1 MVSRLSQ
8 QRHQGQAQSTEGI
21 TVPAPLGGINNAVPL
36 ALMPVTD
43 TVMTVNMQSS
53 AYGLRVRPGYTQW
66 CEPIPDG
73 DGVKTIIPFNASGRL
88 NVGDKLFAVT
98 NDGIYNIS
106 VQGGTPAKVVDF
118 LDKGVDAGWCSWH
131 NFTNTAGAQF
141 LLVCDLINGYYI
153 YDGAANT
160 WTKIVEGTNPGTI
173 NGADPDSFC
182 FVTVWKNRVWFVER
196 DSTRGYYLE
205 TVGIATGKVVPFD
218 FGSKMRY
225 GGFLKGLYSWTLDA
239 GMGVDDHL
247 VAVSS
252 EGDVLVY
259 TGTDPTTA
267 GQFGMRGVWF
277 IGETPRGRRG
287 ASDFGGDLLV
297 GSQFGLVPLSRLV
310 QGVSDPNQLYMT
322 SKIQPLYRNRYELR
336 KDDFGFEIK
345 FIPSEGLVL
354 VVWPEIENQRDIQLA
369 YDATTQS
376 WTVWADIPML
386 TVEHYRGQTYFGT
399 RSNDVYFLTRTAD
412 GVMLDPEI
420 DPNPISFSML
430 TAFSD
435 LGMPAKFKRVQFLH
449 PIFIA
454 DTVPVYGIEA
464 RYDYDVSGEIVV
476 PPLDPSQLSL
486 WDDAFWDDGVWASGY
501 QIDQPVRGAVGMGR
515 TVAIAIGGSS
525 NGGETTLA
533 AFDMMVDAGG
543 LL

>member
-1 MVSRLSQ
+1 
-8 QRHQGQAQSTEGI
+8 
-21 TVPAPLGGINNAVPL
+21 
-36 ALMPVTD
+36 VTR
-43 TVMTVNMQSS
+43 
-53 AYGLRVRPGYTQW
+53 RV
-66 CEPIPDG
+66 
-73 DGVKTIIPFNASGRL
+73 
-88 NVGDKLFAVT
+88 
-98 NDGIYNIS
+98 
-106 VQGGTPAKVVDF
+106 GT
-118 LDKGVDAGWCSWH
+118 
-131 NFTNTAGAQF
+131 T
-141 LLVCDLINGYYI
+141 
-153 YDGAANT
+153 
-160 WTKIVEGTNPGTI
+160 
-173 NGADPDSFC
+173 
-182 FVTVWKNRVWFVER
+182 
-196 DSTRGYYLE
+196 
-205 TVGIATGKVVPFD
+205 
-218 FGSKMRY
+218 Y

-247 VAVSS
+247 VATSS
-252 EGDVLVY
+252 EGDVLIY
-259 TGTDPTTA
+259 TGSDPTTA
-267 GQFGMRGVWF
+267 GQFEMRGVWF

-287 ASDFGGDLLV
+287 ASEFGGDLLV
-297 GSQFGLVPLSRLV
+297 GSQFGLIPLSRLV
-310 QGVSDPNQLYMT
+310 QGIADPQQLYMT
-322 SKIQPLYRNRYELR
+322 NKIQPLYRDRYDLR

-354 VVWPEIENQRDIQLA
+354 VVWPEIENQRDVQLA

-420 DPNPISFSML
+420 DPNPISFSLL

-435 LGMPAKFKRVQFLH
+435 LGMSARFKRVQFLH
-449 PIFIA
+449 PVFIA